1 MDAEVKKVMSDLKA
15 KRYSPVYF
23 LQGEEVFYIDLISD
37 YIEANVL
44 SDAEKG
50 FNQVVVYGKDVTMAT
65 ILTHARRF
73 PMMAERQ
80 VVIVKEAQ
88 DIQDLNK
95 EIGGKLLLDYLS
107 KPVPSTVLVFCH
119 KHKSL
124 DKRKELGK
132 KIDKLAD
139 SITTKKIY
147 DNQLPSFVDEYARD
161 KKINIDDKAVQALC
175 EYVGNDLNR
184 MANEIDKLAISIKK
198 DEVVTVERVMN
209 QVGVSREYNIFELQK
224 AIIQRDTFLANKIAN
239 YFDAN
244 TKKNPVIPVVAFL
257 FSFFSK
263 LLAASVSQDKSDKG
277 LVSALKISPYA
288 ARDYSLALR
297 FYPEEKIVKTISYL
311 KEADLKLK
319 GVNSGSES
327 DGQILREL
335 IFRIMHG

>member
-1 MDAEVKKVMSDLKA
+1 MDAEVKKVMTDLKA

-95 EIGGKLLLDYLS
+95 EIGGKLLLDYLA

-132 KIDKLAD
+132 KIDKLSN

-147 DNQLPSFVDEYARD
+147 DNQLPAFVDEYARD

-257 FSFFSK
+257 FSFFSR
-263 LLAASVSQDKSDKG
+263 LLAASLAQDKSDKG
-277 LVSALKISPYA
+277 LVSGLKISPYA

-297 FYPEEKIVKTISYL
+297 YYPEEKIVKTISYL

>member
-1 MDAEVKKVMSDLKA
+1 MDAEVKKVMTDLKA
-15 KRYSPVYF
+15 KRYAPVYF

-132 KIDKLAD
+132 KIDKLAEAV
-139 SITTKKIY
+139 TTKKMY
-147 DNQLPSFVDEYARD
+147 DNQLPTFVDEYARD

-184 MANEIDKLAISIKK
+184 MANEIDKLAISITK
-198 DEVVTVERVMN
+198 DDVVTVERVMN

-224 AIIQRDTFLANKIAN
+224 AILQRDTFLANKIAN
-239 YFDAN
+239 YFESN

-263 LLAASVSQDKSDKG
+263 LLAASLAQDKSDKG

-297 FYPEEKIVKTISYL
+297 YYPEEKIVKTISYL

>member
-1 MDAEVKKVMSDLKA
+1 MDAEVKKVMTDLKA
-15 KRYSPVYF
+15 KRYAPVYF

-95 EIGGKLLLDYLS
+95 DIGGKLLLDYLS

-132 KIDKLAD
+132 KIDKLAEAVN
-139 SITTKKIY
+139 TKKMY
-147 DNQLPSFVDEYARD
+147 DNQLPTFVDEYARD

-184 MANEIDKLAISIKK
+184 MANEIDKLAISMTK

-224 AIIQRDTFLANKIAN
+224 AVIQRDTFLANKIAN
-239 YFDAN
+239 YFDSN
-244 TKKNPVIPVVAFL
+244 TKKNPVIPAVAFL

-263 LLAASVSQDKSDKG
+263 LLAASLAQDKSDKG

-297 FYPEEKIVKTISYL
+297 YYPEEKIVKTISYL